1 MSKMPLPL
9 AVSLMIITGIIGLS
23 VGYYLTPE
31 YRLTM
36 YEKNSMDLG
45 RADRWVDQ
53 RYINA
58 MIAHHRAAMLLA
70 EQAEQNSQR
79 QTIKDLAKKILSDEP
94 GAIAE
99 LYEWKKAWYG
109 DTRQVADPLVSQ
121 LGTYDEKYDLRFLNA
136 LISHHE
142 EGLLMTK
149 EILTKSKRT
158 EILNN
163 ANAVDVFLSDT
174 LKVFKDWRSEWYKI

>member
-1 MSKMPLPL
+1 MSKISLTL
-9 AVSLMIITGIIGLS
+9 AVALMIIAGIIGLG

-36 YEKNSMDLG
+36 FEKNTMDLG

-70 EQAEQNSQR
+70 EQAGQTSQR
-79 QTIKDLAKKILSDEP
+79 QEIKDLSKKILADEP

-99 LYEWKKAWYG
+99 LYDWKKAWYN
-109 DTRQVADPLVSQ
+109 DTRQVADPAVAK
-121 LGTYDEKYDLRFLNA
+121 LGTYDDKYDLRFLNA

-142 EGLLMTK
+142 DGLVMTK
-149 EILTKSKRT
+149 EILTKSSRT

-163 ANAVDVFLSDT
+163 ANAVDVFLTNT
-174 LKVFKDWRSEWYKI
+174 LKIFKDWRSEWYNI